1 MRRLFPLPAPPVPS
15 GDFPHPA
22 DTPRD
27 GNSASVASALA
38 AEPGAIAGTA
48 TGTDAGALS
57 GAPDSGTAGPADST
71 TADSADSRTAGPAD
85 FRTAV
90 GADSVPFGAA
100 DFADRR
106 WSLSELADAYA
117 YPRLDAGAG
126 WLRANMVSS
135 LDGAAHHEGRSQPL
149 SSDADMRIFG
159 VLRGLADAVVVG
171 AETVRK
177 EGYRPARAREAFAA
191 RRAAAGQP
199 PAPVIAV
206 VTASLD
212 LDFAQP
218 LFTEPLVPT
227 VVVTGAGADEDR
239 VRTAR
244 KAGAEVVFAGE
255 GAAVDPSRVVGALAG
270 RGLTRLL
277 TEGGP
282 RLLGQFAGSGALDEL
297 CLSLAPLVVAGDASR
312 IMNAPVTTVPE
323 TFELASV
330 LEEAGFLFTRYRR
343 S

>member
-1 MRRLFPLPAPPVPS
+1 MRRLFPLPAPYVRS
-15 GDFPHPA
+15 ADFP
-22 DTPRD
+22 DT
-27 GNSASVASALA
+27 
-38 AEPGAIAGTA
+38 AGTA
-48 TGTDAGALS
+48 NSAAPAPGTSPESNGGTVPGTGAFS
-57 GAPDSGTAGPADST
+57 GAAGSAT
-71 TADSADSRTAGPAD
+71 ADSRTAGA
-85 FRTAV
+85 
-90 GADSVPFGAA
+90 GAA
-100 DFADRR
+100 DSGGHGQDVPRADIVADFTDRR
-106 WSLSELADAYA
+106 WSLDELADLYA
-117 YPRLDAGAG
+117 YPRTDEGAG

-191 RRAAAGQP
+191 RRAAAGQT
-199 PAPVIAV
+199 PAPAIAV
-206 VTASLD
+206 VTAGLD
-212 LDFAQP
+212 LDFSQP

-227 VVVTGAGADEDR
+227 VIVTGSGADETR
-239 VRTAR
+239 VRAAR
-244 KAGAEVVFAGE
+244 DAGAEVVFAGE
-255 GAAVDPSRVVGALAG
+255 GAAVDPSRVVGALAA

-323 TFELASV
+323 TFVLASV